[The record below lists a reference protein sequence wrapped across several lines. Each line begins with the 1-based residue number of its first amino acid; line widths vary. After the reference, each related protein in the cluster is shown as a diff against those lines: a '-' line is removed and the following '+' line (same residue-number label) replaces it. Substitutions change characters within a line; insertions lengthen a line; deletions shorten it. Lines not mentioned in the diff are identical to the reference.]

1 MYITNFAN
9 YTEKKFSLT
18 MDLPDWLLIIP
29 PVMSFLAVMWIYFKV
44 LKLAKVK
51 DLVDTHKTELV
62 RKGQWGIML

>member
-1 MYITNFAN
+1 
-9 YTEKKFSLT
+9 

-29 PVMSFLAVMWIYFKV
+29 PVVSFLAVWWIYFKI

-51 DLVDTHKTELV
+51 ELVDKHKTELV